1 MDPAAATAD
10 AGPYVTIPAARLAEL
25 EELAAFARKI
35 KERNAA
41 ELSRVKTQDKSHPEK
56 VAARVKRYKDK
67 DRAAYNARRRELY
80 RLKREA
86 EAAAATTTA

>member
-1 MDPAAATAD
+1 MDPADAAAE
-10 AGPYVTIPAARLAEL
+10 GPYVTIPAARLAEL

-41 ELSRVKTQDKSHPEK
+41 RLEQLKKRDAEHPEK
-56 VAARVKRYKDK
+56 AVARAKQNKDK

-86 EAAAATTTA
+86 AAAAAATTA